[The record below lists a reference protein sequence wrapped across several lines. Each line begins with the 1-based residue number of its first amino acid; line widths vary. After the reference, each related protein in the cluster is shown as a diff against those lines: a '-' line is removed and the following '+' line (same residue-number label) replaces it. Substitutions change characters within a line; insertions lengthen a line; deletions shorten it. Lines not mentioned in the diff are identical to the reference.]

1 MNHYRLTEEA
11 RPGTLVTYSLDPG
24 DTTETGIVVGNPVED
39 PYGRMYVPVSIGDRV
54 VVVDAPSIL
63 HVTKP

>member
-1 MNHYRLTEEA
+1 MNQYRIIEEA
-11 RPGTLVTYSLDPG
+11 RPGTRVTYVLDPG
-24 DTTETGIVVGNPVED
+24 DTTTGIVVGNPVED
-39 PYGRMYVPVSIGDRV
+39 PYGRLYVPVSIGDRV